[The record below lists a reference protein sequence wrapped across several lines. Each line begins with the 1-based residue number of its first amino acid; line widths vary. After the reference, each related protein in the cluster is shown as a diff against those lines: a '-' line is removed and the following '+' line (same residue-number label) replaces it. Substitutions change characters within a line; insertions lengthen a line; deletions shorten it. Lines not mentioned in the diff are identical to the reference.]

1 MGHGVEDLAQ
11 EEAATGGDLD
21 GGLVEVGGAAAGQ
34 RPEVAALEIDLRP
47 AAGVATADQLGDE
60 ATIGVEVLEVAAGAQ
75 EQRLLDRRFEMT
87 MPALDGPVLVGLA
100 AVVTGRRHVVV
111 AAQGIVAS
119 GDVLD
124 LLACEVAVGCREAVG
139 AVSCRRAAERPE
151 RVLHAFGQGG
161 EALAPRAVLGTAR
174 LAGHWGRPRRARS
187 PNRPARS
194 GRGACAGLL
203 AGIAS
208 RRGSSVFL
216 TDDGRGAH
224 RRS

>member
-100 AVVTGRRHVVV
+100 AVV
-111 AAQGIVAS
+111 
-119 GDVLD
+119 
-124 LLACEVAVGCREAVG
+124 
-139 AVSCRRAAERPE
+139 
-151 RVLHAFGQGG
+151 
-161 EALAPRAVLGTAR
+161 
-174 LAGHWGRPRRARS
+174 
-187 PNRPARS
+187 
-194 GRGACAGLL
+194 
-203 AGIAS
+203 
-208 RRGSSVFL
+208 
-216 TDDGRGAH
+216 
-224 RRS
+224 